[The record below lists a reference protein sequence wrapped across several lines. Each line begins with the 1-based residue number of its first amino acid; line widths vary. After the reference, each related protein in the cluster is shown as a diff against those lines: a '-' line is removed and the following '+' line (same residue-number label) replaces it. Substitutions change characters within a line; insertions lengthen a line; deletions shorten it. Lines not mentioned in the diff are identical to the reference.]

1 MSSSEILKKTWIC
14 VDHNDLYKNIKNLK
28 KTDADALRFIGSLYC
43 CFDLPSC
50 LEWNAAVNY

>member
-14 VDHNDLYKNIKNLK
+14 VDHNDLYKNIKK
-28 KTDADALRFIGSLYC
+28 SEKTDADALRFIGSLYC

-50 LEWNAAVNY
+50 LE

>member
-14 VDHNDLYKNIKNLK
+14 VDHNDLYKNIKK
-28 KTDADALRFIGSLYC
+28 KSEKTDADALRFIGSLYC

-50 LEWNAAVNY
+50 LE